1 MKRGLTDAQIS
12 AGIRQAKAEA
22 KTIIIRDT
30 GRTKGLQLVITSAG
44 TASWSILYTPR
55 GGNARK
61 RLLLGRHAGSYG
73 LVQARL
79 DAGEHI
85 AEIKRG
91 GDPAVTREIEAAKV
105 RDEAHQQRV
114 KAEAIARRI
123 TVARLC
129 ELYFSHRDGEPGME
143 KVKRIVDHN
152 VVPVIGTSI
161 VEELRKRDLQRV
173 VDEVV
178 ARGAATQARRVL
190 EAFRPALRWAID
202 REYLAEG
209 RESIWRG
216 LQLPAKGEARER
228 AISASEIAWLW
239 KQCDAWEADEPNIA
253 RIVRLEILLG
263 QRASEVCGMERSEL
277 SADRRTWTIPKE
289 RTKNGREHV
298 LPLPPQARSIIEEA
312 LEATDKKQEQLF
324 VGGRGA
330 VARADTVA
338 HRLADAIRDAK
349 VEPFV
354 QHDLRRTLATRME
367 EVGVAMA
374 TISEILNHVSAK
386 AGSVTRKHYAHGDKT
401 LPMRIA
407 LAKWQGIVELCI
419 AGKDPFE
426 IRSEDLDAA
435 EARALAET
443 KGSASRLRLVR

>member
-1 MKRGLTDAQIS
+1 MSKGLTDAQIS
-12 AGIRQAKAEA
+12 SAIRRA
-22 KTIIIRDT
+22 KTDGEVIVMRDT
-30 GRTKGLQLVITSAG
+30 GRTRGLQLVIQASG
-44 TASWSILYTPR
+44 TATWSLLYTPR
-55 GGNARK
+55 GGTTRK
-61 RLLLGRHAGSYG
+61 RLLLGRHEGRYG
-73 LVQARL
+73 IVQARL

-91 GDPAVTREIEAAKV
+91 GDPIVAREIEAAKA
-105 RDEAHQQRV
+105 RDEAHQRKT
-114 KAEAIARRI
+114 KAEALARRI

-129 ELYFSHRDGEPGME
+129 ELYFAHRDGQPGME
-143 KVKRIVDHN
+143 KAKRIVDHD

-228 AISASEIAWLW
+228 AITASEIAWLW
-239 KQCDAWEADEPNIA
+239 KQCDAWADAEPNIA
-253 RIVRLEILLG
+253 RIVRLELLLG
-263 QRASEVCGMERSEL
+263 QRASEVCGMERTEL

-289 RTKNGREHV
+289 RTKNGRDHV
-298 LPLPPQARSIIEEA
+298 LPLPPLARSIIEEA
-312 LEATDKKQEQLF
+312 LEAADEAQEQLF
-324 VGGRGA
+324 VGGRGK

-349 VEPFV
+349 AEPFV
-354 QHDLRRTLATRME
+354 QHDLRRTLATRLE
-367 EVGVAMA
+367 EVGVAMT

-401 LPMRIA
+401 LPMRLA
-407 LAKWQGIVELCI
+407 LAKWQGVIERCI
-419 AGKDPFE
+419 EGHDPFAVDV
-426 IRSEDLDAA
+426 EDLDAA
-435 EARALAET
+435 EARALAEV
-443 KGSASRLRLVR
+443 KGGASLRLVM

>member
-12 AGIRQAKAEA
+12 AAMRQAKAKA
-22 KTIIIRDT
+22 KTIIVRDT
-30 GRTKGLQLVITSAG
+30 GRTKGLQLVITGNG
-44 TASWSILYTPR
+44 TASWSLLYTPR
-55 GGNARK
+55 GGTARK
-61 RLLLGRHAGSYG
+61 RLLLGRHAGNYG
-73 LVQARL
+73 LVRARL

-91 GDPAVTREIEAAKV
+91 GDPVVIRVIEAAKV
-105 RDEAHQQRV
+105 RDEAQKQ
-114 KAEAIARRI
+114 KAQAEALARRI
-123 TVARLC
+123 TVSRLC
-129 ELYFSHRDGEPGME
+129 ELYFAHRDGEPGME
-143 KVKRIVDHN
+143 KAKRIVDHD
-152 VVPVIGTSI
+152 VVPVIGTTI

-190 EAFRPALRWAID
+190 EAFRPALRWAIERD
-202 REYLAEG
+202 YLSEG
-209 RESIWRG
+209 REAIWRA

-228 AISASEIAWLW
+228 AISAAEIAWLW
-239 KQCDAWEADEPNIA
+239 KQCDAWEKHEPNVA

-289 RTKNGREHV
+289 RTKNARDHV
-298 LPLPPQARSIIEEA
+298 LPLTPLARTIIEAA
-312 LEATDKKQEQLF
+312 LEAAKEKQEQLF
-324 VGGRGA
+324 VGGRGK

-338 HRLADAIRDAK
+338 HRLADAIRDAE

-367 EVGVAMA
+367 EAGIAMT
-374 TISEILNHVSAK
+374 TISAILNHVSAK
-386 AGSVTRKHYAHGDKT
+386 AASVTSKHYAHGDKT

-426 IRSEDLDAA
+426 VRSEDLDAA
-435 EARALAET
+435 EARALAEA
-443 KGSASRLRLVR
+443 KGSASRLKLVG